1 MRPGVLPGKCRVP
14 DRGAGRTQRANPFP
28 YWLIFRVAPWIPW
41 LLSAHFSRYGAPMI
55 TDEITR
61 LERPSPKL
69 LTLYV
74 IRSVLTG
81 PAVVITLPVLLCRYW
96 TLRYRF
102 DEDGIHAR
110 WGVLFRR
117 EVNLSY
123 ARIQDLHLTSGLIQ
137 RWLGLAD
144 VQVQTASGSATPELV
159 IEGFPNHEAIRDFLY
174 ARMRGTQGQ
183 PALRSRQTAPAPAP
197 SHAPPASPNAALS
210 TQDGLAAA
218 LHEVAAEL
226 RATRT
231 ALERLAPAP
240 IPPAS

>member
-1 MRPGVLPGKCRVP
+1 M
-14 DRGAGRTQRANPFP
+14 TF
-28 YWLIFRVAPWIPW
+28 
-41 LLSAHFSRYGAPMI
+41 
-55 TDEITR
+55 DEITR

-137 RWLGLAD
+137 RWFGLAD

-174 ARMRGTQGQ
+174 TRMRGAHR
-183 PALRSRQTAPAPAP
+183 PAAPAAPAA
-197 SHAPPASPNAALS
+197 HASPGAPNTALGAEDS
-210 TQDGLAAA
+210 LAAA

-231 ALERLAPAP
+231 ALERLAPPPTPSAP
-240 IPPAS
+240 